1 MANPALRYPPQ
12 RYGRRPSAGL
22 GIPVGSPRS
31 GMGVARPVAVGVG
44 ELLTGARKETIMSRK
59 KVQFAIAT
67 EAIAAMLAAV
77 PNGCWFLFQNVRFQ
91 GLLANK
97 PADSRM
103 SDKKELGYRFVG
115 QADENGQ
122 MTDLA
127 ATLES
132 PSITWREDEEGNRI
146 QGTNYP
152 SVMFRGDLAKAAVK
166 HAKAWDTVSIFGKV
180 ETARKVD
187 KDGKVSVSVV
197 HTALLLL
204 DGTQEVSAQLA
215 SDESVDLSIQA

>member
-1 MANPALRYPPQ
+1 MGVAPP
-12 RYGRRPSAGL
+12 L
-22 GIPVGSPRS
+22 LWGIPVGSPRS
-31 GMGVARPVAVGVG
+31 GMGVERPVAVGVG

-59 KVQFAIAT
+59 KVQFTIAVDAIS
-67 EAIAAMLAAV
+67 AMLAAV

-91 GLLANK
+91 GLQANK
-97 PADSRM
+97 PADSHM
-103 SDKKELGYRFVG
+103 SEKKELGYRFVG
-115 QADENGQ
+115 KADENGQ
-122 MTDLA
+122 MTDLS

-152 SVMFRGDLAKAAVK
+152 NVTFRGELAKAAIR
-166 HAKAWDTVSIFGKV
+166 HAKAWDTVSVFGRI
-180 ETARKVD
+180 ETSKNVD
-187 KDGKVSVSVV
+187 KEGRVTVSVV
-197 HTALLLL
+197 HTALLLV

>member
-1 MANPALRYPPQ
+1 MGVAQPLVWGVP
-12 RYGRRPSAGL
+12 YG
-22 GIPVGSPRS
+22 VPRS
-31 GMGVARPVAVGVG
+31 GMGVDSPAAVGAG
-44 ELLTGARKETIMSRK
+44 ELRTGARKETVMSRK
-59 KVQFAIAT
+59 TVQFTIAKDAIT
-67 EAIAAMLAAV
+67 TMLAAV

-91 GLLANK
+91 GLQANK

-103 SDKKELGYRFVG
+103 SEKKELGYRFVG

-122 MTDLA
+122 MTDLS

-152 SVMFRGDLAKAAVK
+152 SVLFRGALAKAAIK
-166 HAKAWDTVSIFGKV
+166 HAKAWDTVSIFGRV

-187 KDGKVSVSVV
+187 KDGKTSVTVV

-204 DGTQEVSAQLA
+204 DGTNEVSDQLI
-215 SDESVDLSIQA
+215 SDESVESSVQA